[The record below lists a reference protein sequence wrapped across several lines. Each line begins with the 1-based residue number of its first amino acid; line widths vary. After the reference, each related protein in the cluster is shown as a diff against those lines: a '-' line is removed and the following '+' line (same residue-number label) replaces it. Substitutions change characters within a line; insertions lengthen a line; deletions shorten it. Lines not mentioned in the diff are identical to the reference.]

1 MQLLDE
7 NIERRIRKSLLPEQ
21 IITLN
26 DYPVHNVEVLKEYF
40 NMFCNGEYVGLPPVP
55 VLHRSIA
62 MLPTSSEDSL
72 SSNLA
77 LQRYLQ
83 DNPVA
88 EYFLLNGNHRT
99 TAATLS
105 RTLIEVYAFEQDSDI
120 DYARMISDED
130 IMVEPTISANCDDLG
145 RHFCRTVRF
154 ETVREKTKRMV
165 ADRLIPLRMIEYYL
179 AGKE

>member
-26 DYPVHNVEVLKEYF
+26 DYPVHSATVLGKYFDLFCSGKYKE
-40 NMFCNGEYVGLPPVP
+40 LQPVP
-55 VLHRSIA
+55 VIHKSIG
-62 MLPTSSEDSL
+62 MLQTPSEDSL
-72 SSNLA
+72 SFNLS
-77 LQRYLQ
+77 LQKYLEE
-83 DNPVA
+83 NPVA

-105 RTLIEVYAFEQDSDI
+105 RTLIEVYAFEHDGDI
-120 DYARMISDED
+120 DYARRVSEND
-130 IMVEPTISANCDDLG
+130 ILVEPTLSANCDDLG

-154 ETVREKTKRMV
+154 ETVREKTERMV
-165 ADRLIPLRMIEYYL
+165 VDRVIPLRMIEYYL
-179 AGKE
+179 AGNQ